1 MALVHSAL
9 AVAVVFPIIGT
20 VVNGAWQTRQRLQT
34 ADGSKSK
41 IPPVVGPEHLK
52 LGRLLTGAIV

>member
-34 ADGSKSK
+34 ADGSQSK